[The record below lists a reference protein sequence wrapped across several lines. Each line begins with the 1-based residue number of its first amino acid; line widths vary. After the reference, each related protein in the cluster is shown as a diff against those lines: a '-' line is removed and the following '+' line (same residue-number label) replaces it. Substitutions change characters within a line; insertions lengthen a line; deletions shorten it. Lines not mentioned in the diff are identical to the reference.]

1 MDSLRAV
8 PFTTALVT
16 GASSGI
22 GAALAVELARRGVGH
37 LVLVARRAD
46 RLQALATDLGRRF
59 DTKVEALP
67 ADLTDPARRA
77 AVEARLAADSDT
89 HPPVDLLVN
98 NAGIGTAGP
107 LVELDPDAEERQIAL
122 NVTAV
127 VRLTRAVLPG
137 MVERGRGAVLNVS
150 SMASFQPNPG
160 MATYSGAKAFVT
172 LFSETRY
179 EELRGAGG
187 TVTALCPGYVR
198 TEFQAQI
205 PDAELSKVPD
215 GVWLSLDTVAR
226 QAVTATARGR
236 ALCVPGLGYRVVAA
250 LESPLPRGARRV
262 LMGKVA
268 AMAGAVARAKEEAG
282 TEPVEPVSDDPG
294 DDEAVPEP
302 PVHPTVVASTG
313 ASHVE
318 DA

>member
-1 MDSLRAV
+1 MDSMRAV

-22 GAALAVELARRGVGH
+22 GEALAVELARRGVGH

-46 RLQALATDLGRRF
+46 RLQALASDLARRF
-59 DTKVEALP
+59 DTAVEALP
-67 ADLTDPARRA
+67 ADLTDPAGRA

-89 HPPVDLLVN
+89 QPPIDLLVN

-107 LVELDPDAEERQIAL
+107 LVELDPDAEERQISL

-127 VRLTRAVLPG
+127 VRLTRAALPG
-137 MVERGRGAVLNVS
+137 LVERGRGAVLNVS

-160 MATYSGAKAFVT
+160 MATYSGSKAFVT
-172 LFSETRY
+172 LFSETLY
-179 EELRGAGG
+179 EELRGSGV

-198 TEFQAQI
+198 TEFQAHI

-250 LESPLPRGARRV
+250 LETPLPRGARRV

-268 AMAGAVARAKEEAG
+268 AMAGAVARAKEQADAVA
-282 TEPVEPVSDDPG
+282 VEPVSDDPG
-294 DDEAVPEP
+294 DEESVPEP
-302 PVHPTVVASTG
+302 AVHPTVVASTG
-313 ASHVE
+313 PSGVE
-318 DA
+318 DG